1 MPHYIRLAILAL
13 LYNVSVPAFSHT
25 AENAKD
31 TANGYFPGMLIVE
44 NDFVRLQDCTR
55 RQHYSLLP
63 YKKYGYEA
71 MAELISTR
79 KSTPAKTPIY
89 VALKGEVEYSSDSN
103 PTNTFLVSGIE
114 SIKVGENCYIYPV
127 PAKPDAEN
135 KVSTITTKPT
145 TPESNTIEQN
155 QNITE
160 QNTPAVTEP
169 NAPTAKSV
177 SNISES
183 KASVTEPKVSE
194 AQPEVSVAEPEV
206 SAAQP
211 EVSAAQP
218 EVSEAQPEVSEAQP
232 EVSEAQPEV
241 SEAQPEVS
249 EAQPEVSE
257 AQPEV
262 SEAQPEVSEAQ
273 PEVSEAQPE
282 VSVAEPEVSTA
293 ESTQGIVDDSSNVAD
308 ATVNNEAD
316 ALPSSTEE
324 QSEEEQADNGFP
336 VMKEPVSSGIPLPT
350 SSIRMPV
357 KAEKQ
362 VSVDTSPEEQPDT
375 EKPDSAD
382 TNIDIAS

>member
-145 TPESNTIEQN
+145 IPESNTIEQN

-169 NAPTAKSV
+169 NAQTAESA

-183 KASVTEPKVSE
+183 KA
-194 AQPEVSVAEPEV
+194 
-206 SAAQP
+206 
-211 EVSAAQP
+211 SAAQP
-218 EVSEAQPEVSEAQP
+218 EVSEAQPEVSA
-232 EVSEAQPEV
+232 
-241 SEAQPEVS
+241 
-249 EAQPEVSE
+249 
-257 AQPEV
+257 
-262 SEAQPEVSEAQ
+262 
-273 PEVSEAQPE
+273 
-282 VSVAEPEVSTA
+282 AEP
-293 ESTQGIVDDSSNVAD
+293 TQGIIDDSSNVAD

-324 QSEEEQADNGFP
+324 QSEEEEADNGFP

-362 VSVDTSPEEQPDT
+362 VSVDTSPEEQTDT
-375 EKPDSAD
+375 EKPNSTD
-382 TNIDIAS
+382 TNIDMAS